1 MSLLFLIIAYIST
14 NTIIK
19 NKKKNKNFCHIRF
32 IDLPFHH
39 FYHAIQW
46 LTSQEYNS
54 STNTLIKAYSSEYI
68 QLFEKKKKETERE
81 KERDKVESESR
92 ENKESVTSL
101 ASRTLFKRYF
111 VKQVSIKFLNSIS
124 TEAGFNPATRIMFL
138 YRIEYYFLFSLSFK
152 KSESYASNPLHLD
165 DIILNDQ
172 RMRNNCE

>member
-1 MSLLFLIIAYIST
+1 MNQTSTFLFLITAYISI

-19 NKKKNKNFCHIRF
+19 NKKKNKNFRHIRF
-32 IDLPFHH
+32 IDFPFHH

-68 QLFEKKKKETERE
+68 QLSSKKKKKERNREIKKE
-81 KERDKVESESR
+81 KEDKVESESR

-124 TEAGFNPATRIMFL
+124 TEADFNPATRIMFL

-152 KSESYASNPLHLD
+152 KSETRFESAPF
-165 DIILNDQ
+165 Q
-172 RMRNNCE
+172 RHYS

>member
-1 MSLLFLIIAYIST
+1 MLFLITAYIST

-19 NKKKNKNFCHIRF
+19 NKKKNKNFRHIRF
-32 IDLPFHH
+32 IDFPFHH

-54 STNTLIKAYSSEYI
+54 STNTLIKAYSSECI
-68 QLFEKKKKETERE
+68 QLSSKKKERNRERE
-81 KERDKVESESR
+81 REREDKVESESR

-124 TEAGFNPATRIMFL
+124 TEAGFNPATRIKFL

-152 KSESYASNPLHLD
+152 KSETRFESAPSRRRYSRWSKDA
-165 DIILNDQ
+165 
-172 RMRNNCE
+172 E